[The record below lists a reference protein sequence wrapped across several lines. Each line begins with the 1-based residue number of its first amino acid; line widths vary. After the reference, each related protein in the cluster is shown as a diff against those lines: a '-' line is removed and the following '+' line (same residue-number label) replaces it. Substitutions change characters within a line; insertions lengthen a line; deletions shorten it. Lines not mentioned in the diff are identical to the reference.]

1 MKVRPVL
8 RCWRGPSSAWL
19 PCRLLTPP
27 MSPSRRRATLLS
39 PRSESDSE
47 RRPACDNGE
56 PSRER
61 GASAGDFGDTQH
73 NTGQHRRP
81 QRVSGWSYEPTWG
94 AY

>member
-61 GASAGDFGDTQH
+61 GASDRHGRHPVQQG
-73 NTGQHRRP
+73 GP
-81 QRVSGWSYEPTWG
+81 ERVPGIYDPTWG